1 MALTYGTIYGDPGDE
16 KVTGTTK
23 LHAFG
28 TRMLIGGDR
37 VFKYGGISD
46 AGAVGAGKIVQA
58 AAPHAGHDM
67 DLAIPTAVAVGAKSI
82 TVTTTATDVA
92 KDFYADGYVYI
103 NDDVGTTGEGHMY
116 KILGNAALDYSE
128 SAALTVNL
136 HDGDTVAEAITAT
149 ALAGVFQNPYSNMV
163 VSTAGA
169 HSARTGVITGVSSTN
184 FTASYYGWFQ
194 TWGPAAVPVSTSATI
209 VGKHVRTS
217 DNVAGAVEPLIRAG
231 TNEDWEEIG
240 IAGIEGAADTDYG
253 VIDLRISA

>member
-28 TRMLIGGDR
+28 TRMMIGGDR

-58 AAPHAGHDM
+58 AVPHAGHDM
-67 DLAIPTAVAVGAKSI
+67 DLVIPTAISVGDKSI
-82 TVTTTATDVA
+82 TVTTTATDVI

-103 NDDVGTTGEGHMY
+103 NDGAGEGHTY
-116 KILGNAALDYSE
+116 KILGNAALDYSD
-128 SAALTVNL
+128 SAALTLNFY
-136 HDGDTVAEAITAT
+136 DGDTCAEAIDTS
-149 ALAGVFQNPYSNMV
+149 ALAGVFQNPYSNQV

-169 HSARTGVITGVSSTN
+169 HNARTGVITGVCATEM
-184 FTASYYGWFQ
+184 TASYYGWFQ
-194 TWGPAAVPVSTSATI
+194 TWGPAAVLISTSATI

-253 VIDLRISA
+253 IIDLRISA

>member
-28 TRMLIGGDR
+28 TRMMVDGDR
-37 VFKYGGISD
+37 IFKYGGISS
-46 AGAVGAGKIVQA
+46 AAAVGAGKIVQA
-58 AAPHAGHDM
+58 AVPHAGHDM
-67 DLAIPTAVAVGAKSI
+67 DLVIPTAVAVGDKSI

-103 NDDVGTTGEGHMY
+103 NDGAGEGHMY
-116 KILGNAALDYSE
+116 KIRSNAALDYSD
-128 SAALTVNL
+128 SAALTLNL
-136 HDGDTVAEAITAT
+136 YDGDTCAEAIDTS
-149 ALAGVFQNPYSNMV
+149 ALAGVFQNPYSNQV

-169 HSARTGVITGVSSTN
+169 HNARTGVITGVCATEM
-184 FTASYYGWFQ
+184 TASYYGWFQ
-194 TWGPAAVPVSTSATI
+194 TWGPAAVLISTSATI

-253 VIDLRISA
+253 VIDLRISS

>member
-23 LHAFG
+23 IHPYG
-28 TRMLIGGDR
+28 TRMVIGGDR
-37 VFKYGGISD
+37 VFKYGGISS
-46 AGAVGAGKIVQA
+46 AAAVGAGKIVQA
-58 AAPHAGHDM
+58 AVPHAGHDM
-67 DLAIPTAVAVGAKSI
+67 DLVIPTAIAVGDKSI

-103 NDDVGTTGEGHMY
+103 NDGAGEGHMY
-116 KILGNAALDYSE
+116 KIRSNAALDYSD
-128 SAALTVNL
+128 SAALTLNF
-136 HDGDTVAEAITAT
+136 HDGDTCAEAIDTS

-169 HSARTGVITGVSSTN
+169 HSARTGVITGVCTTEM
-184 FTASYYGWFQ
+184 TASYYGWFQ
-194 TWGPAAVPVSTSATI
+194 TWGPAAVLISTSATI

-253 VIDLRISA
+253 VIDLRISS

>member
-28 TRMLIGGDR
+28 TRMMIGGDR
-37 VFKYGGISD
+37 VFKYGGISS
-46 AGAVGAGKIVQA
+46 AAAVGAGKIVQA
-58 AAPHAGHDM
+58 AVPHAGHDM
-67 DLAIPTAVAVGAKSI
+67 DLVIPTAISVGDKSI
-82 TVTTTATDVA
+82 TVTTTATDVI

-103 NDDVGTTGEGHMY
+103 NDGAGEGHMY
-116 KILGNAALDYSE
+116 KIRSNAALDYSD
-128 SAALTVNL
+128 SAALTLNL
-136 HDGDTVAEAITAT
+136 YDGDTCAEAIDTS
-149 ALAGVFQNPYSNMV
+149 ALAGVFQNPYSNQV

-169 HSARTGVITGVSSTN
+169 HNARTGVITGVCATEM
-184 FTASYYGWFQ
+184 TASYYGWFQ
-194 TWGPAAVPVSTSATI
+194 TWGPAAVLISTSATI

-253 VIDLRISA
+253 VIDLRISS

>member
-28 TRMLIGGDR
+28 TRMMIGGDR
-37 VFKYGGISD
+37 VFKYGGISS
-46 AGAVGAGKIVQA
+46 AAAVGAGKIVQA
-58 AAPHAGHDM
+58 AVPHAGHDM
-67 DLAIPTAVAVGAKSI
+67 DLVIPTAVAVGDKSI
-82 TVTTTATDVA
+82 TVTTTATDVI

-103 NDDVGTTGEGHMY
+103 NDGAGEGHTY
-116 KILGNAALDYSE
+116 KILGNAALDYSD
-128 SAALTVNL
+128 SAALTLNFY
-136 HDGDTVAEAITAT
+136 DGDTCAEAIDTS
-149 ALAGVFQNPYSNMV
+149 ALAGVFQNPYSNQV

-169 HSARTGVITGVSSTN
+169 HNARTGVITGVCATEM
-184 FTASYYGWFQ
+184 TASYYGWFQ
-194 TWGPAAVPVSTSATI
+194 TWGPAAVLISTSATI

-240 IAGIEGAADTDYG
+240 IAGIEGAADQDYG
-253 VIDLRISA
+253 IIDLRISA

>member
-28 TRMLIGGDR
+28 TRMMIGGDR
-37 VFKYGGISD
+37 VFKYGGISS
-46 AGAVGAGKIVQA
+46 AAAVGAGKIVQA
-58 AAPHAGHDM
+58 AVPHAGHDM
-67 DLAIPTAVAVGAKSI
+67 DLVIPTAISVGDKSI
-82 TVTTTATDVA
+82 TVTTTATDVI

-103 NDDVGTTGEGHMY
+103 NDGAGEGHMY
-116 KILGNAALDYSE
+116 KIRSNAALDYSD
-128 SAALTVNL
+128 SAALTLNF
-136 HDGDTVAEAITAT
+136 HDGDTCAEAIDTS
-149 ALAGVFQNPYSNMV
+149 ALAGVFQNPYSNQV

-169 HSARTGVITGVSSTN
+169 HNARTGVITGVCATEM
-184 FTASYYGWFQ
+184 TASYYGWFQ
-194 TWGPAAVPVSTSATI
+194 TWGPAAVLISTSATI

-253 VIDLRISA
+253 VIDLRISS